1 MSLLHRKFPIWLFAL
16 VCIVVLAIAAL
27 VGWRW
32 TTAGRTHVTAYFDTS
47 VGVSPGTDVRVL
59 GVSVGTVD
67 EVTPKGDLV
76 EVRLHVNRGVQI
88 PAEAKAA
95 QITPSVVPDRY
106 VQLLPAY
113 TGGPEM
119 ENGAVIPRERT
130 TTPVEVDRLYQ
141 SLSDLTEA
149 LGPEGANKDGSLSR
163 TLDVTAETLAGNGEA
178 LGRSIADLSGA
189 ARTLSDNRQNL
200 ASTVVDLQ
208 SFVSM
213 LAENDQQVRTFN
225 QQLATF
231 TDTVATQRYD
241 LQEAL
246 NQVSLAL
253 ADVGRLVR
261 DNQDVIQANADRL
274 ATLGTI
280 TADHQDDIA
289 DILIQAPNA
298 LTNLIEAYDA
308 ESGTLQMRLALPEL
322 QSPAEAI
329 CKMMQVSRLQP
340 GNPLFADLEDQAAID
355 ACRALI
361 EERNGQLKQAAPD
374 LPFGILEGEL
384 AQSVP
389 QPGTVGY
396 NEGFT
401 RPPASE
407 RSPR

>member
-1 MSLLHRKFPIWLFAL
+1 MSLLHRRFPVWLPAL
-16 VCIVVLAIAAL
+16 VVIVVLAIAAL

-32 TTAGRTHVTAYFDTS
+32 TTAGRTQITAYFDTS
-47 VGVSPGTDVRVL
+47 VGVSEGTDVRVL
-59 GVSVGTVD
+59 GVSVGTV
-67 EVTPKGDLV
+67 EQVVPKGDQV
-76 EVRLHVNRGVQI
+76 EVRLHVNRGVRI

-106 VQLLPAY
+106 IQLLPAY
-113 TGGPEM
+113 TDGPEM
-119 ENGAVIPRERT
+119 ESGAVIPRERT

-141 SLSDLTEA
+141 SLSDLTAA
-149 LGPEGANKDGSLSR
+149 LGPEGANRDGALSR
-163 TLDVTAETLAGNGEA
+163 TLDVSAETLAGNGAA
-178 LGRSIADLSGA
+178 LGRSIDELSQA
-189 ARTLSDNRQNL
+189 ARTLSDNRQDL

-225 QQLATF
+225 DQLATF
-231 TDTVATQRYD
+231 TTTVSNQRYD

-253 ADVGRLVR
+253 GDVGRLVR
-261 DNQDVIQANADRL
+261 DNQDVIQSNADRL

-280 TADHQDDIA
+280 TNDHRDDIA
-289 DILIQAPNA
+289 EILVQAPNA

-308 ESGTLQMRLALPEL
+308 ESGTLQMRLVLPEL

-340 GNPLFADLEDQAAID
+340 GNPLFAGLEDKPAIE

-361 EERNGQLKQAAPD
+361 EERNGQLKQAAPH
-374 LPFGILEGEL
+374 LPFGIMQGEL
-384 AQSVP
+384 AQSQP
-389 QPGTVGY
+389 QPGTQ
-396 NEGFT
+396 GFT
-401 RPPASE
+401 PGFTGAPASE